1 VGETGSGKTTQL
13 TQYMHEEGYTDFGM
27 VGCTQPRRVAAMS
40 VAKRVADEMGVELGQ
55 EVGYAIRFEDL
66 TSKETVIKYM
76 TDGVLLRESLREADL
91 DSYSVIIMDEAHER
105 SLHTDVLFGILRKL
119 VARRR
124 DLKLIVT
131 SATLNAERF
140 SEFFGGV
147 PIYRIPGRTFHV
159 EKYFAKTPPEDYV
172 EAAVKQVLTIHLS
185 FPPGDI
191 LVFMTGQED
200 IEATCQVIAER
211 AATLDGVSPILLLP
225 MYSQLPADLQAK
237 IFDSAEGGVRKC
249 IVSTNIAE
257 TSLTV
262 DGIKYVVDCGYSK
275 IKVYNPKIGTL
286 LSSSFYFLLSL
297 LLLDAVLFLVFVIIC
312 STYLLFPFLL
322 CFVLHRYG
330 CAASGTGVPGER
342 QPARGAC
349 RPHGAG
355 VLLPPVH
362 GAAVRQRDAG
372 QPNPRNPA
380 HEPGKRRAA
389 AEIPGRGEPAGL
401 RLHGPP
407 SPGEYHEF
415 HVPAVG
421 AGSAG

>member
-1 VGETGSGKTTQL
+1 LLNIISYRTGLSAGDAKNLKEAPTDKKRQHIDEVDEDEDGVDYREGSAFGKHMKDNKIAAQSEFARTKTIKEQREFLPVYGCRSKLLEVVRENQIVVVVGETGSGKTTQL

-40 VAKRVADEMGVELGQ
+40 VAKRVAEEMGCELGQ

-66 TSKETVIKYM
+66 TSEKTVIKYM
-76 TDGVLLRESLREADL
+76 TDGVLLRESLRESDL
-91 DSYSVIIMDEAHER
+91 ESYSVVVMDEAHER
-105 SLHTDVLFGILRKL
+105 SLHTDVLFGILRKI

-140 SEFFGGV
+140 SDFFGGV
-147 PIYRIPGRTFHV
+147 PIFRIPGRTFHV

-211 AATLDGVSPILLLP
+211 AATLDGVPPILLLP

-237 IFDSAEGGVRKC
+237 IFDSTTDGTRKC
-249 IVSTNIAE
+249 IISTNIAE

-262 DGIKYVVDCGYSK
+262 DGIKYVVDCGYAK
-275 IKVYNPKIGTL
+275 VKVYNPKIGEY
-286 LSSSFYFLLSL
+286 LS
-297 LLLDAVLFLVFVIIC
+297 D
-312 STYLLFPFLL
+312 
-322 CFVLHRYG
+322 
-330 CAASGTGVPGER
+330 
-342 QPARGAC
+342 
-349 RPHGAG
+349 
-355 VLLPPVH
+355 
-362 GAAVRQRDAG
+362 
-372 QPNPRNPA
+372 
-380 HEPGKRRAA
+380 
-389 AEIPGRGEPAGL
+389 
-401 RLHGPP
+401 P
-407 SPGEYHEF
+407 SRTM
-415 HVPAVG
+415 
-421 AGSAG
+421 